1 MAHRP
6 QPRRRLYSCTLAL
19 LILYE
24 GAISLAAEQARTTT
38 RVRSEYPLIAAAIA
52 TAAEH
57 SPAFRAMVEAVEK
70 TNGIVYVRVGTCRR
84 GLRACLTN
92 VHSAPSVRFVHVAVD
107 TRKAVDCELMGV
119 IGHELQHALE
129 VLGNPKI
136 VDDQSLQHFYMR
148 EGATGDDNRLETESA
163 DHAGLQVEKE
173 LHARSMCRHRPG
185 VTSASRGLSLGRA

>member
-1 MAHRP
+1 MTRRSRG
-6 QPRRRLYSCTLAL
+6 QRRLYSCALAL

-24 GAISLAAEQARTTT
+24 GATSLATEQARTTT

-52 TAAEH
+52 TAAEY

-70 TNGIVYVRVGTCRR
+70 TDGIVYVRVGTCRR
-84 GLRACLTN
+84 GLRGCLTN
-92 VHSAPSVRFVHVAVD
+92 VHSTPTVRFVHVTVD

-136 VDDQSLQHFYMR
+136 VDDQALQHFYMR

-163 DHAGLQVEKE
+163 DQAGLQVEKE
-173 LHARSMCRHRPG
+173 LHARAMCRR
-185 VTSASRGLSLGRA
+185 